1 MHILFSSFHYTLSFL
16 QIILSWFNILLTNNM
31 VRLKTHSYICEN
43 RITRNSAKSLFF
55 LLLTF
60 LASYSCLD
68 RRELMLVWSFLPL
81 LTPLV
86 SLTQTK
92 QKGKEH
98 KDNVVNTVRECVDN
112 YKFVYVLEF
121 DNLRT
126 NAFKDLRLQLN
137 DCRYSPLF
145 TVIILGFCWARTV

>member
-1 MHILFSSFHYTLSFL
+1 
-16 QIILSWFNILLTNNM
+16 
-31 VRLKTHSYICEN
+31 
-43 RITRNSAKSLFF
+43 
-55 LLLTF
+55 
-60 LASYSCLD
+60 
-68 RRELMLVWSFLPL
+68 MLVRSFSPF
-81 LTPLV
+81 LTRLV

-137 DCRYSPLF
+137 DCRYSPF
-145 TVIILGFCWARTV
+145 FVVSVLGFCWARTV

>member
-1 MHILFSSFHYTLSFL
+1 MLVHLSLSFL
-16 QIILSWFNILLTNNM
+16 TL
-31 VRLKTHSYICEN
+31 
-43 RITRNSAKSLFF
+43 
-55 LLLTF
+55 
-60 LASYSCLD
+60 
-68 RRELMLVWSFLPL
+68 
-81 LTPLV
+81 LV

-112 YKFVYVLEF
+112 YKFIYVLEF

-137 DCRYSPLF
+137 DCRCPLVSLF
-145 TVIILGFCWARTV
+145 YVLGFYWVRTV

>member
-1 MHILFSSFHYTLSFL
+1 MLVRSFPS
-16 QIILSWFNILLTNNM
+16 LLT
-31 VRLKTHSYICEN
+31 R
-43 RITRNSAKSLFF
+43 
-55 LLLTF
+55 
-60 LASYSCLD
+60 
-68 RRELMLVWSFLPL
+68 
-81 LTPLV
+81 LV

>member
-1 MHILFSSFHYTLSFL
+1 MLVRSFPS
-16 QIILSWFNILLTNNM
+16 LLT
-31 VRLKTHSYICEN
+31 R
-43 RITRNSAKSLFF
+43 
-55 LLLTF
+55 
-60 LASYSCLD
+60 
-68 RRELMLVWSFLPL
+68 
-81 LTPLV
+81 LV

-137 DCRYSPLF
+137 DCRYSPFL
-145 TVIILGFCWARTV
+145 VVSVLGFCWVRTV

>member
-1 MHILFSSFHYTLSFL
+1 MLVHLSLSFL
-16 QIILSWFNILLTNNM
+16 TL
-31 VRLKTHSYICEN
+31 
-43 RITRNSAKSLFF
+43 
-55 LLLTF
+55 
-60 LASYSCLD
+60 
-68 RRELMLVWSFLPL
+68 
-81 LTPLV
+81 LV

-112 YKFVYVLEF
+112 YKFIYVLEF

-137 DCRYSPLF
+137 TAGVL
-145 TVIILGFCWARTV
+145 

>member
-1 MHILFSSFHYTLSFL
+1 
-16 QIILSWFNILLTNNM
+16 
-31 VRLKTHSYICEN
+31 
-43 RITRNSAKSLFF
+43 
-55 LLLTF
+55 
-60 LASYSCLD
+60 
-68 RRELMLVWSFLPL
+68 MLVWPFLPL